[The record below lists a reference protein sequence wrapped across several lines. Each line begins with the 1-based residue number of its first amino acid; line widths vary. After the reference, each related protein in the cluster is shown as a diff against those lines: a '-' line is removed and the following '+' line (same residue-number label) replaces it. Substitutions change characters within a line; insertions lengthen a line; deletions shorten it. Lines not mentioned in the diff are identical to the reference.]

1 MKRLTLLTFLL
12 TLAATR
18 ASEPLNILFF
28 TSDDMNHDSTA
39 VCGGPIKDLTPH
51 VDRLASQGVL
61 FENGYVTQSVCSPS
75 RSTIF
80 TGLYPHQNG
89 QIGLA
94 THQFEMFRP
103 WPTTYS
109 ILKAAG

>member
-12 TLAATR
+12 TLAASR

-51 VDRLASQGVL
+51 VDQLASQGKGRVRASDTAL
-61 FENGYVTQSVCSPS
+61 
-75 RSTIF
+75 RA
-80 TGLYPHQNG
+80 L
-89 QIGLA
+89 L
-94 THQFEMFRP
+94 
-103 WPTTYS
+103 
-109 ILKAAG
+109 